1 MEHRIE
7 RRMRVKKNDSVKE
20 EQAKINSQ
28 TAAQLKIAD
37 SLEVVVAGKR
47 KLVLKALTGA
57 DVPANEVWACPD
69 DMVKAGV
76 ADNSIATIR
85 GYSGS

>member
-20 EQAKINSQ
+20 GQAKINPQ
-28 TAAQLKIAD
+28 TATQLKIVD

-57 DVPANEVWACPD
+57 DVPASEIWACPD
-69 DMVKAGV
+69 DMTKSGV

-85 GYSGS
+85 AYSGS